1 MTKPPV
7 VSIIVPVH
15 DLELYVERCLDSLS
29 GQTLRALEILVID
42 DGSTDASPEVLAE
55 LAAKDPR
62 VRVER
67 QAHAGRGAALN
78 RGLELARGEYV
89 MIVDGADFLEPD
101 AAETLEA
108 LARSSGAELVLGN
121 VRQRLAGGSGEILK
135 PVAGPS
141 RVLSET
147 ERGSLL
153 SASSTTGARLYARR
167 LFFEEGLRFTDR
179 PRFDEINFAPR
190 AYLAATPIAYV
201 DRTLHQIEVQAPG
214 EPAPNVSEV
223 VDALDA
229 VLEHFHARG
238 HFDAW
243 HAELLRFTLRRVLD
257 ALPVVRSLPPTSH
270 LGALQQLFRLLD
282 GRFGD
287 AWTGAPL
294 RRAAGRRTALW
305 IGQARRL
312 GYLPIAWTWV
322 VQGASAQTGQAT
334 RDRGGPVLVQYRLL
348 RKRLKRKA
356 LSNFPRWAQ

>member
-1 MTKPPV
+1 MTEPAR

-15 DLELYVERCLDSLS
+15 DLELYVERCLESLS

-89 MIVDGADFLEPD
+89 MLVDGADFLEPD
-101 AAETLEA
+101 AAETLEE

-121 VRQRLAGGSGEILK
+121 VRRRLAGGSGEILK

-147 ERGSLL
+147 ERRSLL
-153 SASSTTGARLYARR
+153 SASSATGARLYARR

-179 PRFDEINFAPR
+179 PRFDEINFGPR
-190 AYLAATPIAYV
+190 TWLVARPIAYV
-201 DRTLHQIEVQAPG
+201 DRTLHNTELTLPVEP
-214 EPAPNVSEV
+214 EPAAREV
-223 VDALDA
+223 VAALDDL
-229 VLEHFHARG
+229 LEHFRARG
-238 HFDAW
+238 QFDAW
-243 HAELLRFTLRRVLD
+243 RAELLRYTLRLVLD
-257 ALPVVRSLPPTSH
+257 ALPAVRSLPPASH
-270 LGALQQLFRLLD
+270 AGALRELFRLLD
-282 GRFGD
+282 RRFGE

-294 RRAAGRRTALW
+294 REVVGRRAAFLVA
-305 IGQARRL
+305 QARRV
-312 GYLPIAWTWV
+312 GYLPVAWAWELEAV
-322 VQGASAQTGQAT
+322 ASKANGLIQ
-334 RDRGGPVLVQYRLL
+334 RGVDAPRAGYGRVRAALKRRLL
-348 RKRLKRKA
+348 SRLG
-356 LSNFPRWAQ
+356 S